1 MVPPLVCSSK
11 WGFLAMSYCSH
22 LCAVS
27 WPSCFSSASCPLY
40 NVNADKKAMLLAL
53 EGSDLQLVHR
63 DKDIGFLRLGHAAGE
78 GQLCATS
85 GLIIITEKQ

>member
-1 MVPPLVCSSK
+1 
-11 WGFLAMSYCSH
+11 
-22 LCAVS
+22 
-27 WPSCFSSASCPLY
+27 
-40 NVNADKKAMLLAL
+40 MLLAL